1 MLMAIKMWLLR
12 RINARTGLEI
22 SYMRRLLIVS
32 AILEGMAGAALVLLP
47 SASISML
54 LGAPPDTPVAFSI
67 ARGAGVALLSLSAA
81 YWLARNDA
89 FSPAARGLVIAML
102 LYNSAFI
109 LLLGYARIGSGL
121 NGMGLFPGILLH
133 IALVIWCVIS
143 LRRPHTKTPMTS
155 STL

>member
-1 MLMAIKMWLLR
+1 
-12 RINARTGLEI
+12 
-22 SYMRRLLIVS
+22 MRRLLIVS
-32 AILEGMAGAALVLLP
+32 AIFEGVAGAALVLLP

-54 LGAPPDTPVAFSI
+54 LGTPPDTPVAFSI
-67 ARGAGVALLSLSAA
+67 TRGAGVALLSLSAA

-89 FSPAARGLVIAML
+89 YSVAARGLVIAML

-121 NGMGLFPGILLH
+121 NGIGLWPGILLH
-133 IALVIWCVIS
+133 VALVIWCAVC
-143 LRRPHTKTPMTS
+143 LRRRPHTKTPTTS